1 MHRCVPGNRKLGK
14 ISMCSNVDNET
25 QTTGRISLQK
35 VPNSVADLIG
45 EWGPWQRRTVL
56 LIFLCKIPAAW
67 FMACLLFTAPF
78 AKYGEYRCKQTP
90 LTVRYAMTN
99 LDESIVH
106 PMTSNGE
113 IDVCTVY
120 RNKTHEPSTGNKQH
134 TEPCN
139 EFEHHSA
146 FDSLVTQFDLVCSR
160 TILIAV
166 TQFFHLCGVLTGGI
180 FATKLLD

>member
-1 MHRCVPGNRKLGK
+1 
-14 ISMCSNVDNET
+14 MCSSVNSET
-25 QTTGRISLQK
+25 QTTGRTSLQK
-35 VPNSVADLIG
+35 PPKSVIDLIG
-45 EWGPWQRRTVL
+45 EWGPLQLRTVL

-78 AKYGEYRCKQTP
+78 AKNGEYRCKQTT
-90 LTVRYAMTN
+90 LTMKHSMMTN
-99 LDESIVH
+99 IDDSTAIAH
-106 PMTSNGE
+106 PIKPNGE
-113 IDVCTVY
+113 IDVCNVY
-120 RNKTHEPSTGNKQH
+120 RNKSYETSTANIQD

-139 EFEHHSA
+139 AFEHHSA